1 VSESKAERGE
11 GGVSEKNKR
20 TGGRRGEPRSERGK
34 EDEEGEPRSKRE
46 GRRKKKEGGGG
57 KVEGGRLGS
66 LTILPCP
73 WSQWPTETTNL
84 KREEGRPEPDQL
96 PLQLKINDQLGVPKP
111 IIDTRV
117 I

>member
-1 VSESKAERGE
+1 MRKTKGPEGGE
-11 GGVSEKNKR
+11 GNQGV
-20 TGGRRGEPRSERGK
+20 
-34 EDEEGEPRSKRE
+34 RE
-46 GRRKKKEGGGG
+46 GRRMRKGNQGVREREGGKKKEGGGG